1 MFNRN
6 NIEIFIKT
14 KVADF
19 HLTQNTIL
27 HSRLYR
33 KTGKRKR
40 KKERQRER
48 EWEKN
53 WPKFFASLLLG
64 FSSIFLL
71 WPNSFS
77 GFCVETRWIELYI
90 TIVVAATAD
99 GGSAIAAVVVVVVAS
114 PCQTFHRLIS
124 LLSNSFSLDII
135 DISCNE

>member
-33 KTGKRKR
+33 KTGERKRKR
-40 KKERQRER
+40 ERER
-48 EWEKN
+48 GWEKN

-90 TIVVAATAD
+90 TIVVAAAAD
-99 GGSAIAAVVVVVVAS
+99 GGSAMAAVVVAS
-114 PCQTFHRLIS
+114 PC
-124 LLSNSFSLDII
+124 
-135 DISCNE
+135 